1 MTGHNAPR
9 PVLTRAIAIALG
21 AAGLRLAMA
30 AVITPFPDETYYWEW
45 SRRLAGGFFDHPPGI
60 AIAIRA
66 GTALFGDTPFGI
78 RVVPVLLGLIAVL
91 CTIELAR
98 RLAGDDGALRVSIVL
113 ACLPLASAGLVLAT
127 PDAPLLAFSA
137 LALLCIE
144 RAVDAAATPRAALAW
159 WALAGL
165 ACGAAMA
172 SKYTGVLLPAFTLVA
187 IVAIPSLRRQLA
199 MPGPYIAV
207 ALASLVMIPV
217 LSWNTHHDW
226 ISFRFQLAHGLGQV
240 RGTGIKREG
249 DLLGGQLG
257 LVTPIF
263 FVMMVIAVTRSL
275 RTRNEARGTLFAVIA
290 TLTFAF
296 FVYSAWR
303 RPAEANWPA
312 PAYIPALALLA
323 AFPVSRA
330 WKNWLTAGCVLGAI
344 LVTATYVQAV
354 APVFPIAARKDPMAR
369 GAGFRELAARVT
381 TLRDSVSHDGKAVL
395 VAAQKYQDA
404 SELAWWMPGHPDIL
418 SINTGYR
425 ANQYDLW
432 PQLRDRA
439 QPGSAL
445 IVVGPADGA
454 DSAIAMNPGLTAL
467 APVYTRVTLLG
478 IFELGRGGSVRERKR
493 IWLLDPLTGP
503 LP

>member
-1 MTGHNAPR
+1 MTLPDR
-9 PVLTRAIAIALG
+9 RSPIVLAIGTAVA
-21 AAGLRLAMA
+21 AAGIRLAMA
-30 AVITPFPDETYYWEW
+30 AAITPFPDETYYWEW

-60 AIAIRA
+60 AVAVRA
-66 GTALFGDTPFGI
+66 GTALFGDTAFGL
-78 RVVPVLLGLIAVL
+78 RAVPVLLGLVAVL
-91 CTIELAR
+91 CVIELAR

-113 ACLPLASAGLVLAT
+113 ACLPLAGAGLVLAT
-127 PDAPLLAFSA
+127 PDAPLLCFSA

-144 RAVDAAATPRAALAW
+144 RAVSDDATPRAALAW

-165 ACGAAMA
+165 ACGAAMS
-172 SKYTGVLLPAFTLVA
+172 SKYTGVLLPVVTLVA
-187 IVAIPSLRRQLA
+187 IGAIPSLRRQLA
-199 MPGPYIAV
+199 TPGPYVAV

-217 LSWNTHHDW
+217 LSWNAHHDW
-226 ISFRFQLAHGLGQV
+226 ISFRFQLAHGLGPV

-263 FVMMVIAVTRSL
+263 FVMMTIAV
-275 RTRNEARGTLFAVIA
+275 ARAWSSNADARRRMFAMIA
-290 TLTFAF
+290 TLTFLF

-323 AFPVSRA
+323 AYPGALA
-330 WKNWLTAGCVLGAI
+330 WKRWLTAGCVLGAI
-344 LVTATYVQAV
+344 LVVATYVQAA
-354 APVFPIAARKDPMAR
+354 APVFPIASRKDPMAR
-369 GAGFRELAARVT
+369 GAGFRELAARVA
-381 TLRDSVSHDGKAVL
+381 TLRDSVSHAGTPVL

-432 PQLRDRA
+432 PQLPDRA
-439 QPGSAL
+439 RPGSAL
-445 IVVGPADGA
+445 IVVGPQDGA

-467 APVYTRVTLLG
+467 APQYTRVTLLG